1 MGNKMLLVV
10 FLSPDEKQIYFRVP
24 RLNKRLHSAVGFVF
38 NNEPH
43 TFYIKTKSLGL
54 AATIVTALA
63 VIKGIA
69 LCVTLKCL
77 LLASLCSHRKFLE
90 QRLHIA

>member
-1 MGNKMLLVV
+1 MAFCDLFKETDLIRFVRMGNKMLLVV

-43 TFYIKTKSLGL
+43 TFYIEKQNLLALLLPLLQHRQLSKGL
-54 AATIVTALA
+54 
-63 VIKGIA
+63 
-69 LCVTLKCL
+69 LCV
-77 LLASLCSHRKFLE
+77 
-90 QRLHIA
+90 

>member
-1 MGNKMLLVV
+1 MAFCDLFKETDLIRFVRMGNKMLLVV

-43 TFYIKTKSLGL
+43 TFYIEKQNLLALLLPLLQHWQLSKGL
-54 AATIVTALA
+54 
-63 VIKGIA
+63 
-69 LCVTLKCL
+69 LCV
-77 LLASLCSHRKFLE
+77 
-90 QRLHIA
+90 